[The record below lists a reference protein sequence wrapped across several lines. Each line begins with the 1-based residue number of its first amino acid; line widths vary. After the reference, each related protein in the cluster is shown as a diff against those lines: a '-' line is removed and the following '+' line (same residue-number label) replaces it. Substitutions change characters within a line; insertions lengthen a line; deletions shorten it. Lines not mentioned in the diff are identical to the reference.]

1 MEELKKMVMKA
12 QKFDAI
18 SENLQNIEK
27 HTKGFIY
34 DSLVYRYQLARYKA
48 IQVDVHEGMGL
59 STAKSLYER
68 DVMRF
73 IQILDEVMGEHD

>member
-1 MEELKKMVMKA
+1 MEELKKMVIKA

-18 SENLQNIEK
+18 SENIEK

-48 IQVDVHEGMGL
+48 IQVDVHEGMSL